1 MTPAPDVSRWT
12 VRVLAIVCLVGLAPC
27 SFTFAQFGGGN
38 AAPQYGGDTAAPQ
51 FRSYAQYQ
59 ATPLAP
65 PKTSS
70 PEYQQIDAIEKR
82 VQGARLSLQ
91 VVDMPLDQVVRIV
104 TQRTGIPMRIDE
116 RALEDV
122 GLSADVPITF
132 KLPEVAAETLLYLM
146 LKQLDLV
153 YTMDTGSVVITT
165 PEVEESNLRTE
176 FYPVEDIFNDPNPN
190 YDILLDMI
198 TTCIEPE
205 SWEELGGPASIVA
218 FRNGVIVAQTYQ
230 NHRRL
235 QGLFE
240 ALRRVQQSKRQ
251 DDLPVM
257 LSVSPYASQAEQIE
271 RQLRQV
277 KTTITL
283 TNAPLG
289 KAVAAISNFG
299 RIPMIIDNRAL
310 EDVGLSTDVPISI
323 QLTDTSLDY
332 MLDVIGEKLDLTT
345 IIYGEVLIVTTPEE
359 AESELATLLFPVK
372 DLVRYDPTTG
382 KQFSKQ
388 VVWAEFDQLI
398 EAITTTVESES
409 WEELG
414 GPGSIAPFPY
424 NDCLVIAQLDDVHR
438 KVAELLEQ
446 VRTAKPKVNPI
457 EPATS
462 IQPSMPVQ
470 RSSPSPAAPEAGNGE
485 RIIVVSYEPEK
496 SLAGEFTREDF
507 ARIAERLKQ
516 VVAPQSWSDEQY
528 FADATHSGVFVRQSR
543 AVQRTVSSYL
553 ANQGLIAPP
562 IEEDLPV
569 ATSPAQEPPPEPVPA
584 PAPSAEIP
592 ATSESP
598 PAFDSSGGGGGI
610 F

>member
-1 MTPAPDVSRWT
+1 MKPIPNLAQWSMH
-12 VRVLAIVCLVGLAPC
+12 VLIIAGLIGLTPC
-27 SFTFAQFGGGN
+27 STVLAQFGGGT
-38 AAPQYGGDTAAPQ
+38 AAPQYGDRTAAPR
-51 FRSYAQYQ
+51 FRDYSHYQ

-91 VVDMPLDQVVRIV
+91 VVDMPLDQVIRIV

-132 KLPEVAAETLLYLM
+132 KLPEVAAESLLYLM
-146 LKQLDLV
+146 LKELDLV
-153 YTMDTGSVVITT
+153 YMMDTGSVVITT
-165 PEVEESNLRTE
+165 PEEEESNLRTK
-176 FYPVEDIFNDPNPN
+176 FYPVEDVFNDPNPN

-205 SWEELGGPASIVA
+205 SWEELGGPASIVP
-218 FRNGVIVAQTYQ
+218 FRNGVIAAQTYQ

-235 QGLFE
+235 QGLFD
-240 ALRRVQQSKRQ
+240 ALRRVQKSNQQ
-251 DDLPVM
+251 NDLPLM
-257 LSVSPYASQAEQIE
+257 LSISPYATQAERVE

-283 TNAPLG
+283 TNASLG
-289 KAVAAISNFG
+289 NAVAAISNFG
-299 RIPMIIDNRAL
+299 RVPMIIDNRAL

-323 QLTDTSLDY
+323 QLTDASIDY

-345 IIYGEVLIVTTPEE
+345 MIYGEVVIVTTPEE

-372 DLVRYDPTTG
+372 DLVRYDPMTG
-382 KQFSKQ
+382 QEFTKQ
-388 VVWAEFDQLI
+388 VVWGEFDQLI

-414 GPGSIAPFPY
+414 GPGAIAPFPY
-424 NDCLVIAQLDDVHR
+424 TDCLVVSQLDDVHR

-446 VRTAKPKVNPI
+446 VRTAKPKMNTPPPSIVARQTMPAI
-457 EPATS
+457 SGPVADISKADFGEP
-462 IQPSMPVQ
+462 
-470 RSSPSPAAPEAGNGE
+470 
-485 RIIVVSYEPEK
+485 IIVVSYEPEE
-496 SLAGEFTREDF
+496 SLKGQFTRQDLT
-507 ARIAERLKQ
+507 RIAERLKQ

-543 AVQRTVSSYL
+543 AVQRTVASYL

-562 IEEDLPV
+562 IEEDLPA
-569 ATSPAQEPPPEPVPA
+569 ATSPTENSLSESLQESAQAVEPPA
-584 PAPSAEIP
+584 L
-592 ATSESP
+592 SESP
-598 PAFDSSGGGGGI
+598 PTFDSNGGGGGI